1 MSTFANPTDRI
12 TKVPVVGTHLRL
24 SSLLRVIW
32 RSFILQG
39 KDRATNNFF
48 LGTLLIQ
55 PVIFTLLS
63 ASVYMHGGK
72 PDLGLYAAIGAG
84 MIGIWNNN
92 LWTSGR
98 VINDERR
105 GGTLSLVVASPTSLP
120 VIMIGKSLSNALV
133 SLLAIGVSLGTG
145 WIVFRMPIGIENP
158 LAFLIGLILTLISM
172 TTLGLVL
179 GSIFVITRNAQE
191 FVVVIN
197 YPIFILSG
205 LTFPLTL
212 LPWWTNPFSA
222 LLAPRWGNQL
232 LNQSAGFL
240 EGVMWPNYLWLIG
253 LSCLYLLI
261 ARILFR
267 GIEFMV
273 RRAGSMEEW

>member
-1 MSTFANPTDRI
+1 MSKKPSNLASASRDAETHYPLMSLIR
-12 TKVPVVGTHLRL
+12 VV
-24 SSLLRVIW
+24 W
-32 RSFILQG
+32 QSFILQA
-39 KDRATNNFF
+39 KDRTTNNFF

-55 PVIFTLLS
+55 PVVFTLL
-63 ASVYMHGGK
+63 ATSVYTHGGK

-105 GGTLSLVVASPTSLP
+105 GGTLSLLVASPTTLP
-120 VIMIGKSLSNALV
+120 VILVGKSLSNALV
-133 SLLAIGVSLGTG
+133 SLLAMGISLGTG
-145 WIVFRMPIGIENP
+145 YLAFRMPIGIDNP
-158 LAFLIGLILTLISM
+158 LEFLVGLILTLFAM

-179 GSIFVITRNAQE
+179 GSIFVITRNANE
-191 FVVVIN
+191 FVTVIN

-212 LPWWTNPFSA
+212 LPWWTSPLSA

-232 LNQSAGFL
+232 LNHSAGFFD
-240 EGVMWPNYLWLIG
+240 GVIWPNYVWLIG
-253 LSCLYLLI
+253 LSLLYVFI
-261 ARILFR
+261 AQKLFQR
-267 GIEFMV
+267 IEFMV
-273 RRAGSMEEW
+273 RHAGSMEEW

>member
-1 MSTFANPTDRI
+1 MSTIANLIDR
-12 TKVPVVGTHLRL
+12 TANGHVVGTHHTL

-48 LGTLLIQ
+48 FGTLLIQ

-63 ASVYMHGGK
+63 ASVYMHGGR

-84 MIGIWNNN
+84 MVGIWNNN

-105 GGTLSLVVASPTSLP
+105 GGTLSLIVASPTSLP

-145 WIVFRMPIGIENP
+145 WIAFRMPIGIENP
-158 LAFLIGLILTLISM
+158 LAFLVGLILTLIAM

-240 EGVMWPNYLWLIG
+240 EGVLWPNYLWLIG
-253 LSCLYLLI
+253 LSLLYLLI
-261 ARILFR
+261 ARKLFR
-267 GIEFMV
+267 RIEFMV